1 MFSYTRMMNM
11 YIESDN
17 HYFSLFIQASFNS
30 DFHAFPFSSVFQ
42 TIYFFFFC
50 WFAVN
55 LLAPAILIYP
65 ILQTCLNSWMTSL
78 LDLWPPVLIFS
89 DPWLGS
95 LFSYL
100 SFFPSTTS
108 LASLSTFSLLT
119 LLSIFIPIPHS
130 SHVHLQFVCWW
141 PKDGQQSSRQKK
153 CSQSLNPV
161 NNVLENLQSVDV

>member
-55 LLAPAILIYP
+55 LLAPA
-65 ILQTCLNSWMTSL
+65 T
-78 LDLWPPVLIFS
+78 VLIFS